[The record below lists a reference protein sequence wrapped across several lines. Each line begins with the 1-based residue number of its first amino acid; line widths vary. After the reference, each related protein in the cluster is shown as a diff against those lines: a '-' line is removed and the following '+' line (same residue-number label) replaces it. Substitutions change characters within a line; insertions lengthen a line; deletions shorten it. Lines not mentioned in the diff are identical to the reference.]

1 MPDRR
6 AYLLAIGLALALV
19 VESVRTPAMAS
30 RQGASPG
37 QAANPILVLVSF
49 DGWRWDYTDRFDLPN
64 VQALAARGVRVREL
78 VPSFPALTFP
88 NHYTIVT
95 GLYPEHHGIVANVM
109 IDPKIPDRFTMSSAT
124 SRDSAWWGGEPI
136 WVTAVRQGRRS
147 ATMFWPGSEVAVDG
161 VRPTYWKPFDSK
173 LPSEARTSQVLEWLA
188 MPEAER
194 PSVVT
199 LYQEVVD
206 HAGHDFGPD
215 SPEVAT
221 AAAELD
227 RNLGTLVAGIDR
239 LHLGDRTTVV
249 LVSDHGMASLAPQRI
264 IWLDDYIDLDT
275 VTVTE
280 WEGLLE
286 LSPRDRTPAGLRRVY
301 DALQHAHPRL
311 RVFERGSLPDHLRH
325 GTNPRTPAIIG
336 LPDDGWVVTS
346 RQRRLQPHDDGWSP
360 QRGAHGFDTAY
371 RDMHALFVAA
381 GPPIVRGLVLPMMD
395 NVHIY
400 EFLCAVAS
408 LEPAANDGDPSVT
421 RAFLR

>member
-1 MPDRR
+1 MRFR
-6 AYLLAIGLALALV
+6 AASLVAIGLALVLV
-19 VESVRTPAMAS
+19 AGGSRTPARA
-30 RQGASPG
+30 

-49 DGWRWDYTDRFDLPN
+49 DGWRWDYTERFDVPN
-64 VQALAARGVRVREL
+64 VRALAERGVRVREL

-109 IDPKIPDRFTMSSAT
+109 IDPKMPERFTMSSET
-124 SRDSAWWGGEPI
+124 SRDSAWWGGEPV
-136 WVTAVRQGRRS
+136 WVTAVRHGRRS
-147 ATMFWPGSEVAVDG
+147 ATMFWPGSEVAIDN

-173 LPSEARTSQVLEWLA
+173 LPSEARTSQALEWLA
-188 MPEAER
+188 LPEAER

-215 SPEVAT
+215 SPQVAA

-227 RNLGTLVAGIDR
+227 RNLGVLVAGIER
-239 LHLGDRTTVV
+239 LHLADRTTVV

-264 IWLDDYIDLDT
+264 IWLDDYIDVDT
-275 VTVTE
+275 ITVTE

-286 LSPRDRTPAGLRRVY
+286 LSPRDNTPAGLQRVY
-301 DALQHAHPRL
+301 DTLQHAHPRL
-311 RVFERGSLPDHLRH
+311 RVYERAALPEHLRH

-336 LPDDGWVVTS
+336 LPDDGWVVTT
-346 RQRRLQPHDDGWSP
+346 RQRRLQHDEGWSP
-360 QRGAHGFDTAY
+360 QRGTHGFDTVY

-381 GPPIVRGLVLPMMD
+381 GPPVVRGLVVPTMD

-400 EFLCAVAS
+400 EFLCAVAR
-408 LEPAANDGDPSVT
+408 LTPAANDGDPSVT
-421 RAFLR
+421 RPFLR